1 MPSPELE
8 ARALRAIAA
17 AFDVANWNYI
27 GGALRPPAF
36 ALLEGAVTL
45 GTWTPEGR
53 TIGLTRALVF
63 DRPWDEVLE
72 VLKHEM
78 AHQFAH
84 EVLGAR
90 DERSHGAGFAFA
102 CAKFGID
109 PSATGPV
116 RPTQGPVD
124 PARRKAVERIHKLLA
139 LAASPNQNE
148 AEAAMRAAR
157 RKMLE
162 HHIDTPGASPTG
174 YTTRHV
180 GPVKARFHAW
190 EKILGGLLGE
200 HFFVRPIWVKTFV
213 ASEGLEGDVLEISG
227 SPEDLEVAEYVHS
240 FLTAT
245 GERLWSA
252 HKRAA
257 RITSDRDRLRFL
269 AGVMSGFNAKLVEG
283 RQAEQVAG
291 LVWVGDPGLEDY
303 VDQRH
308 PRLRSVGIRV
318 SGAGGF
324 TEGRS
329 AGRNIVLHKGVPSKG
344 GGGGGLLGGPVR

>member
-8 ARALRAIAA
+8 SRALHALAA

-36 ALLEGAVTL
+36 ALLDSESTL
-45 GTWTPEGR
+45 GTWSAEGR
-53 TIGLTRALVF
+53 TIAIARALVF
-63 DRPWDEVLE
+63 TRPWDEVVE

-90 DERSHGAGFAFA
+90 DERSHGAGFAYA

-109 PSATGPV
+109 KSATGPV
-116 RPTQGPVD
+116 RPTSGVTD

-174 YTTRHV
+174 YTTQTV

-213 ASEGLEGDVLEISG
+213 ASEGREGDVLELSG
-227 SPEDLEVAEYVHS
+227 APEDLDVAAYVHA
-240 FLTAT
+240 FLTT
-245 GERLWSA
+245 TSERLWSQ
-252 HKRAA
+252 HKRAS
-257 RITSDRDRLRFL
+257 RIGSDRDRLRFI

-283 RQAEQVAG
+283 RQAEQAAG
-291 LVWVGDPGLEDY
+291 LVWVGDPDLEDY
-303 VDQRH
+303 VGQRH

-324 TEGRS
+324 SEGRH
-329 AGRNIVLHKGVPSKG
+329 AGRSIVLHKGVQSKG
-344 GGGGGLLGGPVR
+344 GGGGGLIGGPTR